1 MADQNQIK
9 MQKCFKCGKNTDISC
24 YRCHSPI
31 CSKHT
36 FWIHHHFYCEV
47 DFYRERKV
55 GIIKTW
61 GAILALAVVGITSVL
76 LFNR

>member
-9 MQKCFKCGKNTDISC
+9 VLKCFKCGKNTDISC

-36 FWIHHHFYCEV
+36 FWIHHHFYCEA
-47 DFYRERKV
+47 DFYRERKI
-55 GIIKTW
+55 GIMKAW
-61 GAILALAVVGITSVL
+61 GAILALALISIITIIIL
-76 LFNR
+76 RQ